1 MITVKTKIDSN
12 VQTVSW
18 KGEKNDIVIWIDLN
32 NKNVSVDDGDKQII
46 LAKVKGEGEGHE

>member
-12 VQTVSW
+12 IQTVKF